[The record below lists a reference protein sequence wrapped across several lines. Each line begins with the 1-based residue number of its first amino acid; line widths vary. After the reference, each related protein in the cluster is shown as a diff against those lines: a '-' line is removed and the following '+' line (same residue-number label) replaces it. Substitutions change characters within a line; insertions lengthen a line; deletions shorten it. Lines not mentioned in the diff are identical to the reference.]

1 MELLTEPVVWIVGI
15 VVTALEAWFKVFF
28 GQFLP
33 STQQVRLAIANAFKK
48 RSPPPE
54 QRFRL
59 VLCWLENDRAGRDTG
74 TVAEAFTGVEGIELV
89 RIHRVV
95 SAPGAADDWRPAMRK
110 GARAA
115 LEAWNAD
122 LAVVGLVKDPGK
134 ALSLWLVPRSGEGT
148 LTRGDKPYE
157 LNKATL
163 GPDFH
168 DDFSTELTSAALV
181 AVAPL
186 AETETRGRVLE
197 KGLRDATEK
206 LATLLKKP
214 AAVGPKRRD
223 RLSAAP
229 GRSVRSASLQY
240 SANQDI
246 IGLLAHV
253 GSAKIIQEHLHVGF
267 RATQVRIR

>member
-95 SAPGAADDWRPAMRK
+95 SVPGAADDWRPVMRK

-163 GPDFH
+163 GPDLH

-214 AAVGPKRRD
+214 AAVGPERRD

-253 GSAKIIQEHLHVGF
+253 GSAKIVQEHLHVGF
-267 RATQVRIR
+267 RATQVSIR

>member
-1 MELLTEPVVWIVGI
+1 M
-15 VVTALEAWFKVFF
+15 
-28 GQFLP
+28 
-33 STQQVRLAIANAFKK
+33 
-48 RSPPPE
+48 
-54 QRFRL
+54 
-59 VLCWLENDRAGRDTG
+59 LCWLENDRAGRDTG

-163 GPDFH
+163 GPDLH

-214 AAVGPKRRD
+214 AAVGPERRD

-253 GSAKIIQEHLHVGF
+253 GSAKIVQEHLHVGF

>member
-1 MELLTEPVVWIVGI
+1 MESLAGPVWWICAI
-15 VVTALEAWFKVFF
+15 VVAVFGTWLKLFF

-33 STQQVRLAIANAFKK
+33 SPQQVRWAIANSGKT
-48 RSPPPE
+48 RSPRPE

-59 VLCWLENDRAGRDTG
+59 VLCWLENDRSGRDTG

-163 GPDFH
+163 GPDLH

-214 AAVGPKRRD
+214 AAVGPERRD

-253 GSAKIIQEHLHVGF
+253 GSAKIVQEHLHVGF